1 MSHFRC
7 YQIWLWVALLMW
19 GWQSPGMTAVRGEKP
34 TPETESP
41 GAGIPLITEPALPV
55 LKGKLIIQDQ
65 MSLNCLNGIFS
76 RSWKRESAGG
86 DFTFLTMP
94 VRIDY
99 GITKETSVAVR
110 IPFVNNWASN
120 VDQPVQGQRNA
131 SFGGLGDISLILK
144 QLLLKETDNRP
155 VVGAYF
161 EVDFP
166 TGHHRH
172 LNPGRLNTDLLGN
185 GTYEY
190 TVGFDFYKEIKPFSF
205 YANLWYSMQTTAR
218 RDIEGP
224 AVQKINFRDTVTLN
238 LAAGYPLSKKVTFNL
253 ELYSQWDGGRLFG
266 PKANISPTALM
277 GILPEFAFNLSKQW
291 TLAAGV
297 SLDLFG
303 KNIGINYTPIVSA
316 IYSY

>member
-1 MSHFRC
+1 
-7 YQIWLWVALLMW
+7 MW
-19 GWQSPGMTAVRGEKP
+19 GWQSPGMTAVPAKEP
-34 TPETESP
+34 TPEMEMP
-41 GAGIPLITEPALPV
+41 RAGIPLITEPALPV
-55 LKGKLIIQDQ
+55 LKGKTIIQVQVLLD
-65 MSLNCLNGIFS
+65 CLAGNFS
-76 RSWKRESAGG
+76 PSWQRKSAGG
-86 DFTFLTMP
+86 DFTFLTVP

-99 GITKETSVAVR
+99 GLTKGTTVAVR
-110 IPFVNNWASN
+110 IPYVNNWASN

-131 SFGGLGDISLILK
+131 SFGGLGDTSLILK
-144 QLLLKETDNRP
+144 QLLLKETDYRP

-185 GTYEY
+185 GTYEF
-190 TVGFDFYKEIKPFSF
+190 TVGFDFYKEIKPFAF

-224 AVQKINFRDTVTLN
+224 AVQKLNFPDTVTLN
-238 LAAGYPLSKKVTFNL
+238 LAAGYPLSEKVAFNL

-266 PKANISPTALM
+266 PKANISPKALM
-277 GILPEFAFNLSKQW
+277 GILPEFAFTLGKQW

-303 KNIGINYTPIVSA
+303 KNIQIKYTPIVTV